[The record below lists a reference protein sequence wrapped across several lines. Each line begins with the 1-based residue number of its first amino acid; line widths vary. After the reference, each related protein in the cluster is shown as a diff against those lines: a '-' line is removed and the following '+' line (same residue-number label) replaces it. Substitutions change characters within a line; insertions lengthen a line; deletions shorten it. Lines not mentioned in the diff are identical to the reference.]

1 MNYFLIT
8 DTAELLRLTRT
19 GDKESYPLS
28 PERTGLK
35 CQIMPASA
43 DILAVYPGEPSYQL
57 YEIFTYDMGLIK
69 NGDKLKAPN
78 ADYIVRGEPQK
89 VDTALLK
96 YQRIVGEKVV

>member
-1 MNYFLIT
+1 MNYLLIT
-8 DTAELLRLTRT
+8 DIADLFRLTRT
-19 GDKESYPLS
+19 GDKESYPLT
-28 PERTGLK
+28 PERTGLR

-57 YEIFTYDMGLIK
+57 YEIFTYDMDLIK
-69 NGDKLKAPN
+69 NGDKLKTPA

-89 VDTALLK
+89 VNTALLK